1 MHGVHGVVSSNL
13 TVPTNYLLWRML
25 EFRED
30 ATSLTTFENK
40 KLDSKKAI
48 SNAKLQSKFLSSL
61 LESKPDLFKFC
72 KQSLKKPIKRSHIE
86 TFIKDRPTNNINNL
100 KKSLREMREKFFAI
114 SLIRD
119 LNNLCD
125 LSEVFD
131 THSNLAEIAL
141 EISYAYHLKE
151 LTKKYGK
158 PLNENGKKQNLIVIG
173 MGKLGGKELNPS
185 SDIDLVFL
193 YEEQGQTNKKS
204 ISNQD
209 FFTKLSKCIIS
220 TLNDFTED
228 GIVFRVDTRLRPF
241 GSQGLLVL
249 STEAFEGYLL
259 NQGLDWERYAWLKA
273 RIIIGPRRIANSLIT
288 PFVYRKYLDFNI
300 FSSLRKLKRKINTD
314 MQKKINDGDIKYGRG
329 GIRTIEFIVQSYQL
343 VWGGKDKTLRSKNFS
358 LALNSLFKKKLIDK
372 SLMHILAGA
381 YSFFRNLEHRL
392 QYMNDAQTHKIPK
405 LLDLRNLLARS
416 MNVKNWKML
425 EKNMMQ
431 HQAAIELIF
440 IDLFSRDN
448 DQIFESADEYELIWN
463 FEIQKD
469 SAINFLSSNGYK
481 KPEETYVFLKNAK
494 GMGVYPSLPSLSKER
509 MDQLIPLVIA
519 EVAKVDNPDK
529 TIVDV
534 LNALETIARRSS
546 YLSLLKENKSALT
559 LLVKIASFNQDII
572 EEIMQYPVMIDELID
587 TSRFVA
593 PFDLKEPRMHL
604 IEQLRSNKGDIEEQM
619 NLMRNFKQS
628 MIFKLA
634 IQEEMQIYPTEKISD
649 ALADIAD
656 LIVQEALLCVWNS
669 LYPKISFPKFG
680 IIAYGKF
687 GGKEMSYLSDLDMV
701 FVYDD
706 KRSVSRDKLVK
717 LTQRFNSWMTSH
729 TASGILYDIDFR
741 LRPDGGSGILVSSWD
756 AFEDYQIHKAQT
768 WENQAITRA
777 RILSEN
783 NSLKNKFMK
792 LRDAILQKKRDIAKL
807 KCDVINMRERIYR
820 NKKPNDVL
828 FDLKHSH
835 GGLVDIEF
843 ITQFYILSYSYKYNE
858 LTKNIGN
865 IALLEKIAS
874 LGFLN
879 QNDAK
884 KLILAYRAYRGM
896 QHKQGLNPKNP
907 GKVNMA
913 LLSDHAI
920 NVHKIWKKL
929 MK

>member
-1 MHGVHGVVSSNL
+1 
-13 TVPTNYLLWRML
+13 ML
-25 EFRED
+25 KFRKD
-30 ATSLTTFENK
+30 GISLITLDNK
-40 KLDSKKAI
+40 KLDANIAI
-48 SNAKLQSKFLSSL
+48 SNAKLQSEFLSTL
-61 LESKPDLFKFC
+61 LESKPELIKSF
-72 KQSLKKPIKRSHIE
+72 KQSLKKRIKRSHIE
-86 TFIKDRPTNNINNL
+86 SFIKDRSIDNLNDL
-100 KKSLREMREKFFAI
+100 KKSLRAMREQFFSI

-131 THSNLAEIAL
+131 THTNLAEIAL
-141 EISYAYHLKE
+141 EISYKYHLKE
-151 LTKKYGK
+151 LTKEYGK
-158 PLNENGKKQNLIVIG
+158 PLNENGKKQNLIIIG

-193 YEEQGQTNKKS
+193 YDEQGQTNKKF

-249 STEAFEGYLL
+249 STSAFEGYLL

-273 RIIIGPRRIANSLIT
+273 RVIIGPERIVNSLII

-314 MQKKINDGDIKYGRG
+314 MQKKINDGDVKYGRG
-329 GIRTIEFIVQSYQL
+329 GIRTIEFIIQSYQL
-343 VWGGKDKTLRSKNFS
+343 VWGGKDKSLRSKNFS
-358 LALNSLFKKKLIDK
+358 LALNSLFEKKLIDK
-372 SLMHILAGA
+372 SLMHILADA

-392 QYMNDAQTHKIPK
+392 QYMNDAQTHKIPNHLNVK
-405 LLDLRNLLARS
+405 NLLARS
-416 MNVKNWKML
+416 MNVKEWKIL
-425 EKNMMQ
+425 EKKMHQ
-431 HQAAIELIF
+431 HQNAIELIF
-440 IDLFSRDN
+440 RDLFNREN
-448 DQIFESADEYELIWN
+448 DQTPEFADEYELIWN
-463 FEIQKD
+463 FEMQKD
-469 SAINFLSSNGYK
+469 SVVNFLSKNGYK
-481 KPEETYVFLKNAK
+481 KSEDTYDFLRNIKY
-494 GMGVYPSLPSLSKER
+494 MGLYPSLPAISKER
-509 MDQLIPLVIA
+509 MDQLAPLVIA
-519 EVAKVDNPDK
+519 EVANVDNPDK

-546 YLSLLKENKSALT
+546 YLSLLVENKSALT

-572 EEIMQYPVMIDELID
+572 EEITHYPAMIDELID
-587 TSRFVA
+587 SSRFFT
-593 PFDLKEPRMHL
+593 PFDLKEPKVNLMK
-604 IEQLRSNKGDIEEQM
+604 QLSSNKGDIEEQM

-656 LIVQEALLCVWNS
+656 LIVQEALLCVWKI
-669 LYPKISFPKFG
+669 LYPKIAFPKLG

-706 KRSVSRDKLVK
+706 NKVVSRDKLVK
-717 LTQRFNSWMTSH
+717 LTQRFNSWMTAH
-729 TASGILYDIDFR
+729 TASGVLYDIDFR

-756 AFEDYQIHKAQT
+756 AFDEYQMHKSQT

-777 RILSEN
+777 RFLSDDS
-783 NSLKNKFMK
+783 SLKSKFK
-792 LRDAILQKKRDIAKL
+792 QLRDTILRKNRDIAKL
-807 KCDVINMRERIYR
+807 RNDISSMRERIYR
-820 NKKPNDVL
+820 NKKPTNDL
-828 FDLKHSH
+828 FDLKHSR

-843 ITQFYILSYSYKYNE
+843 ITQFYILAYSFKYNE
-858 LTKNIGN
+858 LTENIGN

-884 KLILAYRAYRGM
+884 KLVFAYRAYRGI

-913 LLSDHAI
+913 LVSDHAI
-920 NVHKIWKKL
+920 NVNKIWKKL
-929 MK
+929 LE

>member
-1 MHGVHGVVSSNL
+1 
-13 TVPTNYLLWRML
+13 ML
-25 EFRED
+25 ELGKD
-30 ATSLTTFENK
+30 GTSLTTFENK
-40 KLDSKKAI
+40 KLDINKAI
-48 SNAKLQSKFLSSL
+48 NYAKLQSKFLSDL
-61 LESKPDLFKFC
+61 LTSKPDLIKSC
-72 KQSLKKPIKRSHIE
+72 KQNLKKDIKRSHIE
-86 TFIKDRPTNNINNL
+86 SFIKGRPIDNIDSL
-100 KKSLREMREKFFAI
+100 KKSLREMREHFFVI

-131 THSNLAEIAL
+131 THTNLAEIAL
-141 EISYAYHLKE
+141 KISYEYHLKE
-151 LTKKYGK
+151 LTKQYGR
-158 PLNENGKKQNLIVIG
+158 PLNEGGKKQNLIIIG

-193 YEEQGQTNKKS
+193 YDEQGQTNKKS

-249 STEAFEGYLL
+249 SVEAFEGYLL

-273 RIIIGPRRIANSLIT
+273 RIIIGPGKIVNSLII

-300 FSSLRKLKRKINTD
+300 FSSLRKIKRKINTD
-314 MQKKINDGDIKYGRG
+314 MQNKINDGDVKYGKG

-343 VWGGKDKTLRSKNFS
+343 VWGGKDKSLRSKNFS
-358 LALNSLFKKKLIDK
+358 LALNSLFEKKLIDK
-372 SLMHILAGA
+372 SLMHTLADA

-392 QYMNDAQTHKIPK
+392 QYINDAQTHKIPK
-405 LLDLRNLLARS
+405 DLDVKNLLANS
-416 MNVKNWKML
+416 MNMKNWKVL
-425 EKNMMQ
+425 EKKMIQ
-431 HQAAIELIF
+431 HQDAIEIIF
-440 IDLFSRDN
+440 RDLFN
-448 DQIFESADEYELIWN
+448 KENNQNFEFADEYELIWN
-463 FEIQKD
+463 FEMQKEL
-469 SAINFLSSNGYK
+469 AINFLSNNGYRK
-481 KPEETYVFLKNAK
+481 SEDTYNFLKNTK
-494 GMGVYPSLPSLSKER
+494 RMGLYPSLPSLSKER

-519 EVAKVDNPDK
+519 EVSKVDNPDK

-546 YLSLLKENKSALT
+546 YLTLLKENKSALT

-572 EEIMQYPVMIDELID
+572 EEITQYPAMIDELID
-587 TSRFVA
+587 PSLFVK
-593 PFDLKEPRMHL
+593 PFDLKELKVNLM
-604 IEQLRSNKGDIEEQM
+604 EQLRANEGDIEEQM

-634 IQEEMQIYPTEKISD
+634 VQEEMQIYPTEKISD

-656 LIVQEALLCVWNS
+656 LIVQEALLCVWKA
-669 LYPKISFPKFG
+669 LYPKIRFPKLG

-706 KRSVSRDKLVK
+706 SKSVSRDKLVK

-756 AFEDYQIHKAQT
+756 AFDEYQMHKAQT

-777 RILSEN
+777 RFLSDDN
-783 NSLKNKFMK
+783 FLKRKFKK
-792 LRDAILQKKRDIAKL
+792 LRDLILQKKRDVVKL
-807 KCDVINMRERIYR
+807 KSDVVSMRERIYR
-820 NKKPNDVL
+820 NKKPINDL

-843 ITQFYILSYSYKYNE
+843 ITQFYILAYSYKFNA
-858 LTKNIGN
+858 LTENIGN

-874 LGFLN
+874 LDLLN
-879 QNDAK
+879 QIDAQ
-884 KLILAYRAYRGM
+884 KLILAYREYRKI
-896 QHKQGLNPKNP
+896 QHKQGLNSKNP
-907 GKVNMA
+907 GKVD
-913 LLSDHAI
+913 LEIVSDHAI
-920 NVHKIWKKL
+920 NVQKIWKKFL
-929 MK
+929 EKNQCVIRKNND